1 MEGRRGG
8 PMNHNLKIAN
18 RASDPTGAN
27 SNNLDNSTSPFSQPA
42 TMTHKHVFDYG

>member
-27 SNNLDNSTSPFSQPA
+27 TNFDNSTGPFSQPV